1 MTQAAKGQEP
11 SMEEILASIRR
22 IIADDDTAKSAAH
35 ADAPNGAEAAAPPR
49 AAMLT
54 ARMASPARPASL
66 PEPVRQQEEIDKMLA
81 RLHAGSMRQAS
92 ESTDESP
99 PDILDSGEES
109 ALEQAPAAAGGVR
122 AVDVPSDSERAVS
135 AVEPRPLPS
144 PAPEA
149 RRAPGENGDRGLL
162 SPATTA
168 AVDTAFGTLARTV
181 LVQNGRTLED
191 LVQEMLRPMLKTWLD
206 SHLPSMV
213 ERLVRTEIER
223 VSRGRA

>member
-49 AAMLT
+49 AALLT

-92 ESTDESP
+92 EAADEP
-99 PDILDSGEES
+99 PADILDASEES
-109 ALEQAPAAAGGVR
+109 ALEQAPGPAGIH
-122 AVDVPSDSERAVS
+122 AVDVPSDSERAAS
-135 AVEPRPLPS
+135 AVEPRPLPG
-144 PAPEA
+144 PAPEL
-149 RRAPGENGDRGLL
+149 RRAPGESGDRGLL